1 MDSNKTPETKKISS
15 EDTASSNNDNKTSGL
30 AVAALVMAFFVPP
43 VGLVLAIVAL
53 VQLKKSKESGKGI
66 ATAALVVSSLLILVF
81 IMVWALFIGLLF
93 SVDKAAKDSA
103 GSTTNNKAEV
113 TVKNNDTQS
122 SEKGNAGL
130 PEGFPSDFPIY
141 PGGKISASSKT
152 DGTYTVSFDTDDSK
166 SKVEAYYSAKLASN
180 GWTSGEG
187 TSSNDF
193 GTSSTTTLKKDDSYV
208 NVIVR
213 ESTQD
218 TPTSASIIIY
228 KKM

>member
-15 EDTASSNNDNKTSGL
+15 EDTASSNNHNKTSGL

-53 VQLKKSKESGKGI
+53 VQIKKSKETGKGI

-103 GSTTNNKAEV
+103 GSNTNKAEV

-166 SKVEAYYSAKLASN
+166 SKVEAYYKANLASN

>member
-53 VQLKKSKESGKGI
+53 VQLKKSRESGKGI
-66 ATAALVVSSLLILVF
+66 ATAALVVSSSLILVF

>member
-15 EDTASSNNDNKTSGL
+15 ENTASSNNDNKISGL

-53 VQLKKSKESGKGI
+53 VQIKKSKETGKGI

-93 SVDKAAKDSA
+93 SVDKAAKDSV
-103 GSTTNNKAEV
+103 GTTNKAEV

-166 SKVEAYYSAKLASN
+166 SKVEAYYKANLASN

>member
-1 MDSNKTPETKKISS
+1 MDSNKTPEIKKISS

-53 VQLKKSKESGKGI
+53 VQLKKNKESGKGI

-81 IMVWALFIGLLF
+81 IMVWALFIGVLF
-93 SVDKAAKDSA
+93 SVDKAAKDSV
-103 GSTTNNKAEV
+103 GSTASKAEV

-166 SKVEAYYSAKLASN
+166 SKVEAYYSANLASN

-193 GTSSTTTLKKDDSYV
+193 GTSSTTTLKKDDSFV

-228 KKM
+228 KKI